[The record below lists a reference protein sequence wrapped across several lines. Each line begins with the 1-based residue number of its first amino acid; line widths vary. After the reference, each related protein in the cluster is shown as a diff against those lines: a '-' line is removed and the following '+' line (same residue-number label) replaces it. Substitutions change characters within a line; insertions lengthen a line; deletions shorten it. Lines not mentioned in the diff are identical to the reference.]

1 MPSLDRLRDK
11 LKCPACLD
19 GRKPWK
25 APHPPNSIGTLGL
38 ERFISE
44 SRCYVRGTKRP
55 PPELGRILRA
65 SIISSP
71 RPGKGLG
78 AAIGKLVVTRCRKV
92 LRIVYNRKR
101 PERGLKGP

>member
-65 SIISSP
+65 SIISTP
-71 RPGKGLG
+71 VLGRALGLLLESWWSLDVG
-78 AAIGKLVVTRCRKV
+78 RYYASSTT
-92 LRIVYNRKR
+92 
-101 PERGLKGP
+101 EKGPNGV